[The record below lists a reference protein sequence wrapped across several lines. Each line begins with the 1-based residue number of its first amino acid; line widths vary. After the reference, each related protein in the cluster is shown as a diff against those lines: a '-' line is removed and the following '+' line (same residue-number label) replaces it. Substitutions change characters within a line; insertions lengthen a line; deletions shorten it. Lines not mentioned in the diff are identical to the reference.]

1 MKYLDKAIE
10 GAYRCLE
17 SKGLFLISTPNLGSW
32 INRAL
37 LLFGYQPRDIEVS
50 NKIIAGVH
58 KSYGNI
64 RPVGHVHPATLTC
77 MMKLLEAYGFTILNV
92 WGTKTTYQ
100 PNMIVKLIDS
110 VLARKASLATRFFII
125 AQK

>member
-1 MKYLDKAIE
+1 
-10 GAYRCLE
+10 
-17 SKGLFLISTPNLGSW
+17 
-32 INRAL
+32 
-37 LLFGYQPRDIEVS
+37 VS
-50 NKIIAGVH
+50 NKIITGVH

-64 RPVGHVHPATLTC
+64 RPAGHLHSATLAC
-77 MMKLLEAYGFTILNV
+77 IKRLLEAYGFTILNV

-110 VLARKASLATRFFII
+110 VLARKASLATRSFII